1 MIAREVGA
9 MGATGDGPAL
19 ALERACSITAVAF
32 SGQRRDGVRLVTG
45 DNRCFGLNATMTHI
59 HVPYPPVSRDWSRRT
74 LTCGVALQCS
84 PSKERV
90 AAYRLDELTA
100 RERRALALVEAGVAL
115 GWIASHWPGLVAELE
130 RIVPAV
136 AAADPAMDGAEMLNR
151 AVALAQ
157 TGSVLDIDPLIGTLP
172 MAHMPS
178 QNLADKLLRTF
189 GRMPWTTTQKRLP
202 RPYSVPVGGEGGV
215 RSTNLPPP
223 NRPQDNDFEL
233 TPGNRPGLPYPEW
246 NAWTQSF
253 LRDHV
258 AVLELRDIARA
269 HRRVPVRADL
279 RKWFEE
285 HTHRV
290 MINRQ
295 EDGSDLDVDQYV
307 HYRIDVLTGQA
318 KQPRIFREL
327 LPADRDVAT
336 ALLLDGSSSLGVH
349 GGQVFRLEL
358 ECADAL
364 SQAMNMA
371 RERHGIFVFTGNTRH
386 RVEVRCLKD
395 FDDPRFVPPS
405 RLGLTTGGYT
415 RLGAP
420 LRHLT
425 GRLLAQ
431 PAQRRLLIVIGDGL
445 ISDEGYEGRYAW
457 ADTAHAVQEATDA
470 GVSVYYVGIGPARVD
485 PLPEVFGPR
494 RSQRIRRVDDL
505 PRVLAHVH
513 RELVAV

>member
-1 MIAREVGA
+1 MIEHGI
-9 MGATGDGPAL
+9 GATGEVHDGNAL
-19 ALERACSITAVAF
+19 MLERACAITAVAF
-32 SGQRRDGVRLVTG
+32 SEQRREGVRLVTG
-45 DNRCFGLNATMTHI
+45 DHRCFGLNAPMTHV
-59 HVPYPPVSRDWSRRT
+59 HVPYPPVLGDWTRRT
-74 LTCGVALQCS
+74 LTYGVALQCS
-84 PSKERV
+84 PSKERL

-100 RERRALALVEAGVAL
+100 RERRALALIEAGVAL
-115 GWIASHWPGLVAELE
+115 GWIAARWPGLIDELE
-130 RIVPAV
+130 RALPGIAV
-136 AAADPAMDGAEMLNR
+136 ADPAMDGAEMLNR
-151 AVALAQ
+151 AGTLAR
-157 TGSVLDIDPLIGTLP
+157 TKSPLDVDPLIGGLP
-172 MAHMPS
+172 MAHIPPQS
-178 QNLADKLLRTF
+178 VADKLRRTF

-223 NRPQDNDFEL
+223 NRPQDNDIEL
-233 TPGNRPGLPYPEW
+233 IPDNRPGIPYPEW

-258 AVLELRDIARA
+258 AVLELRDIART
-269 HRRVPVRADL
+269 HRPVPVRADL

-290 MINRQ
+290 MVNRQ

-307 HYRIDVLTGQA
+307 HHHIDVLTGEA
-318 KQPRIFREL
+318 KQPRVFREL

-358 ECADAL
+358 DCADAL
-364 SQAMNMA
+364 SRAMNMA

-425 GRLLAQ
+425 SRLLAQ

-457 ADTAHAVQEATDA
+457 SDTAHAVQEAADA
-470 GVSVYYVGIGPARVD
+470 GVSVYYVGVGPARVD

-494 RSQRIRRVDDL
+494 RSQRIRRVDEL

>member
-1 MIAREVGA
+1 MSEVGA
-9 MGATGDGPAL
+9 VSDAEASAL
-19 ALERACSITAVAF
+19 VLERACALTAVAF
-32 SGQRRDGVRLVTG
+32 SEQRRIGVRLVTG
-45 DNRCFGLNATMTHI
+45 DRRCFGLDAALTHV
-59 HVPYPPVSRDWSRRT
+59 HVPYPAISPGWTRRT

-90 AAYRLDELTA
+90 AAYRIDELTG
-100 RERRALALVEAGVAL
+100 RQWRALAMVEAGVAV
-115 GWIASHWPGLVAELE
+115 GWVATRWPGLLDELA
-130 RIVPAV
+130 RVRPGV
-136 AAADPAMDGAEMLNR
+136 AAADPDLDAAEMINR
-151 AVALAQ
+151 AITLAH
-157 TGSVLDIDPLIGTLP
+157 SKIDLDIDPLIGTLP
-172 MAHMPS
+172 MAHLPA
-178 QNLADKLLRTF
+178 QGLTDKMLRTF
-189 GRMPWTTTQKRLP
+189 GRLPWITTQKRLP

-223 NRPQDNDFEL
+223 NRPQDNDIDFA
-233 TPGNRPGLPYPEW
+233 PDNRPGIPYPEW
-246 NAWTQSF
+246 NGWTQSF

-258 AVLELRDIARA
+258 AVLELRDAARA
-269 HRRVPVRADL
+269 HRPVPVRTDL
-279 RKWFEE
+279 RRWFEE
-285 HTHRV
+285 HTHRS
-290 MINRQ
+290 MIGRQ
-295 EDGSDLDVDQYV
+295 EDGSDIDVDQYV
-307 HYRIDVLTGQA
+307 HHRIDMLTGEA
-318 KQPRIFREL
+318 KEPRIFREL
-327 LPADRDVAT
+327 LPVSRDVAT
-336 ALLLDGSSSLGVH
+336 ALLLDGSSSLGVR

-364 SQAMNMA
+364 SRAMNMA
-371 RERHGIFVFTGNTRH
+371 RERHGIFTFTGNTRH

-425 GRLLAQ
+425 TRLLAQ

-457 ADTAHAVQEATDA
+457 ADAAHAVQEADDA
-470 GVSVYYVGIGPARVD
+470 GVSVYYVGVGPARVD

-494 RSQRIRRVDDL
+494 RSQRIRRVEEL

-513 RELVAV
+513 RELIAA